1 MTGIAQPILFLSD
14 CRGIAIPRDFAEQ
27 IHENAVI
34 DYGKWKEKLASL
46 ADMDSEGYWDT
57 WDDICQNMIVKDIH
71 DSYKHYYLHQDGDLW
86 LRPHPKS
93 VKWVTDKEEL
103 DDNTLHDMYDEMLDD
118 CYGNEVKI
126 AGHDYRVNLALKR
139 VDKTAYNTCF
149 NNWLDGKCRGENIF
163 ELDDKYYSED
173 PEEPDD
179 YWGDPESHDG
189 HYEWKETKV

>member
-93 VKWVTDKEEL
+93 VEWVTDLEPIEDYKLERDY
-103 DDNTLHDMYDEMLDD
+103 DDMLND
-118 CYGNEVKI
+118 CYEETTI
-126 AGHDYRVNLALKR
+126 AGHKYQTSRALKK
-139 VDKTAYNTCF
+139 VDPTAYRCGF
-149 NNWLDGKCRGENIF
+149 AEWLDVECRDETIF
-163 ELDDKYYSED
+163 ELDDKYYRED